1 MTKIANL
8 ILPVEQEEGYFKTLK
23 PADRFTYSRI
33 VKKPQINSR
42 KRLHGLSQ
50 KTLLPQI
57 SQLWQEMSSEDQS
70 YWNEAATYS
79 KMQGFRL
86 FVQDT
91 AYRLSHDIAGIAT
104 PNNKHQAHVGKII
117 INEPATEAA
126 FLQVHPNSYYVL
138 RKVRGT
144 KSQYEPVKITEDF
157 GLPLTVSLNYK
168 SALTASGGTPACAI
182 FAEVI
187 SSFQGVDRIQ
197 AAQVDLDLVTDWK
210 TATATLSNTLGHFL
224 AYTVK
229 IYLFNVQGTLLFD
242 NVDITHNATNWAR
255 DPKCNK
261 IETTFTK
268 GFYQI
273 PKHWAPISLPTG
285 ADYASIYPED

>member
-8 ILPVEQEEGYFKTLK
+8 ILPIEQEDGYFKTLK

-91 AYRLSHDIAGIAT
+91 AYRLSHDIAGIAV
-104 PNNKHQAHVGKII
+104 PNNYHQANVGKII
-117 INEPATEAA
+117 INSPATEVAL
-126 FLQVHPNSYYVL
+126 LQVHPNSYYVL

-157 GLPLTVSLNYK
+157 GIPLTISLNYK
-168 SALTASGGTPACAI
+168 SDLTAIGDNPVCAI

-197 AAQVDLDLVTDWK
+197 AAQIDLDLSTDWK
-210 TATATLSNTLGHFL
+210 TATAILTETLGHFL

-229 IYLFNVQGTLLFD
+229 IYLFDVQGTLLFD
-242 NVDITHNATNWAR
+242 NVEITHNAVNWAR

-268 GFYQI
+268 RILPNPETFAQI
-273 PKHWAPISLPTG
+273 TLPTG
-285 ADYASIYPED
+285 SDYASIYPED